1 MKKNIFV
8 IAVLMFAMTF
18 CFAASKKEKAEKTA
32 PMPKWVN
39 TPSAVYSAQDYLV
52 SVGEGFD
59 RSAAEVKAVQGIAAT
74 FKQDVKSD
82 ETAKS
87 VMVQARKDGVVA
99 TAQISSF
106 DQQVMRSVNED
117 DLIGIEIKEYWNDT
131 KNNKWYAIA
140 VMEKNKT
147 AELYKDLI
155 KANIA
160 SINKMLNEINGN
172 TIDSY
177 TCCKFAVE
185 VSKIN
190 EGYYS
195 RLAVLKPAESN
206 FLKDDMYS
214 PKKLQLRALEIANNI
229 PVCIVIENDVNG
241 QIAQAFASVFK
252 NLGFKTTFNPGS
264 RYMVA
269 GSVTFSESKTSDN
282 KTIHCKY
289 VLDSYLADTQTDK
302 NIIPFSLN
310 GRAANITSEGAKT
323 RAVNSIV
330 KKINEGFAESLN
342 GYMTQFFE

>member
-1 MKKNIFV
+1 MEKNMKK
-8 IAVLMFAMTF
+8 
-18 CFAASKKEKAEKTA
+18 KKHFMSEQRIWKIRL
-32 PMPKWVN
+32 N
-39 TPSAVYSAQDYLV
+39 TL
-52 SVGEGFD
+52 
-59 RSAAEVKAVQGIAAT
+59 K
-74 FKQDVKSD
+74 
-82 ETAKS
+82 
-87 VMVQARKDGVVA
+87 
-99 TAQISSF
+99 
-106 DQQVMRSVNED
+106 
-117 DLIGIEIKEYWNDT
+117 L
-131 KNNKWYAIA
+131 
-140 VMEKNKT
+140 MEKNKT

-214 PKKLQLRALEIANNI
+214 SKKLQLRALEIANNI

-282 KTIHCKY
+282 KRK
-289 VLDSYLADTQTDK
+289 LDSSPSIK
-302 NIIPFSLN
+302 
-310 GRAANITSEGAKT
+310 KT
-323 RAVNSIV
+323 TIKLKLRS
-330 KKINEGFAESLN
+330 K
-342 GYMTQFFE
+342 